1 MIPCHRSADNRSGPC
16 RRMAMIACLMVAGL
30 GAASALAQSRPA
42 VQAEL
47 DALVAAAKAEGSLVW
62 YSAPPEGLAKRVSDA
77 FSAKYGIRVQF
88 VRLQTV
94 PQRIRYS
101 AEAEAKNF
109 AADLLILAG
118 GTNAQYADAGIKKG
132 WMEAVS
138 AANLPVV
145 KSGEFPA
152 RYLTGPTAIVQISPW
167 QITYNTDKVKG
178 ADIPKD
184 WADLALP
191 KWKGQLILS
200 GVGSGDIYAEFW
212 SMLAKRYGEGF
223 LATLR
228 DSGARRASGGGVPAA
243 QALSAGEGSIQ
254 IPNITSV
261 TLPLADKG
269 APIASMTPDYTTGVE
284 QHIVLTARANSKSPN
299 AARLFANYVMS
310 QEGNTLLNAGQ
321 GIGSMYESARMPKDY
336 QAPNPEAVN
345 QAAAL
350 TKLVGF

>member
-1 MIPCHRSADNRSGPC
+1 MFFDLQMPSPVFRG
-16 RRMAMIACLMVAGL
+16 LWTFL
-30 GAASALAQSRPA
+30 GAAALALSAPSARA
-42 VQAEL
+42 QADL
-47 DALVAAAKAEGSLVW
+47 DALVKAARAEGQLMF
-62 YSAPPEGLAKRVSDA
+62 YSAPVENVAKRVADA
-77 FSAKYGIRVQF
+77 FNAKYGMNARF
-88 VRLQTV
+88 VRLVSNTLLQ
-94 PQRIRYS
+94 RYS
-101 AEAEAKNF
+101 AEAEAGNI
-109 AADLLILAG
+109 AAELFINAG
-118 GTNAQYADAGIKKG
+118 NAPAFEAEALKKG
-132 WMEAVS
+132 WIMRIAE
-138 AANLPVV
+138 ANLPVV
-145 KSGEFPA
+145 RGGEFPA
-152 RYLTGPTAIVQISPW
+152 RFNKGASAVAQVTPWVMAI
-167 QITYNTDKVKG
+167 NTDKVKG

-184 WADLALP
+184 WADLASP

-228 DSGARRASGGGVPAA
+228 DAGPRRASGGGVPAA

-284 QHIVLTARANSKSPN
+284 QHIVLTARANSRSPN
-299 AARLFANYVMS
+299 AARLLANYLMS

-321 GIGSMYESARMPKDY
+321 GIGSMYEPGRMPRDY
-336 QAPNPEAVN
+336 QTPNPEAVN

-350 TKLVGF
+350 TKLIGF